1 MVSDHANT
9 LGGSDRAEVLAKFE
23 ACRTALGIVLV
34 PVEPPRE
41 VAALA
46 DFAPLAMSGEDAASR
61 P

>member
-1 MVSDHANT
+1 MDGSDVFDR
-9 LGGSDRAEVLAKFE
+9 SPDDRAEVLAKFE
-23 ACRTALGIVLV
+23 ACRTALGILLV

-46 DFAPLAMSGEDAASR
+46 GLVSLEMRGEEAASR